1 MLCRHVLPSY
11 CRHYLNRKIKKRQF
25 AEAGDVPLHLPA
37 PRWVLFTAPLLSST
51 LQLSM
56 PALLLKEGK
65 QGETLKKKI
74 EIINISVSSLQRIK
88 DCGRLGCGG
97 RNSALKIDGLLTALT
112 ARYSVL
118 NQCKELCMA
127 HSHLLPSRTDGEW
140 L

>member
-1 MLCRHVLPSY
+1 MRCHPAAVIILIERL
-11 CRHYLNRKIKKRQF
+11 KRSNLQKQ
-25 AEAGDVPLHLPA
+25 VILPLHLPA

-51 LQLSM
+51 LQLST

-65 QGETLKKKI
+65 QGETLQKI
-74 EIINISVSSLQRIK
+74 EIISISVSSLQRIK

-112 ARYSVL
+112 ARYAEL
-118 NQCKELCMA
+118 DQCEELCMA
-127 HSHLLPSRTDGEW
+127 HGHLLPSRTGGEW